1 MIVVLVAP
9 PLLAWGGMPIYRWLT
24 TPKPRS
30 SLSITKPSTTPPT
43 QQGTVDPREPFIGYP
58 SEARWKEIIA
68 DAVPDEPLPNSSIPA
83 PNP

>member
-1 MIVVLVAP
+1 
-9 PLLAWGGMPIYRWLT
+9 LLAWGGMPVYRWLT

-30 SLSITKPSTTPPT
+30 SLSITKPST

-68 DAVPDEPLPNSSIPA
+68 EAVPDEPLPNSPA
-83 PNP
+83 PTPNPSKP